1 MNRGRLIR
9 GALVRNGLT
18 LAVYDSGGEGVPVVF
33 QHGLCG
39 DVGQTAEAFP
49 DDPLLRMI
57 TLECRGHG
65 ASQAGQGF
73 SIATFAD
80 DLVALIERLELAPV
94 IVGGIS
100 MGAAVASRIA
110 VRRPDLV
117 RALVLARPAWVTEAA
132 PVNMRPNA
140 EVGRLLSMQPADMAR
155 QSFVSSDTYAR
166 LAAEAP
172 DNLKSLMRFFDR
184 RPVTE
189 TGSLLT
195 AISVD
200 GPGISEADLRQLEMP
215 TLVMGTERDV
225 IHPLSHAERLARLIP
240 NATFVELTPK
250 GVDEPA
256 YVAEFRAALSGFLED
271 F

>member
-1 MNRGRLIR
+1 MKRGRLKR
-9 GALVRNGLT
+9 GAFVRSGLT

-39 DVGQTAEAFP
+39 DVGQTAEVFP
-49 DDPLLRMI
+49 DDPRLRLI

-65 ASQAGQGF
+65 ASQAGEEF

-80 DLVALIERLELAPV
+80 DLIALIDQLELAPV

-100 MGAAVASRIA
+100 MGAAIASRIA

-132 PVNMRPNA
+132 PANMGPNA
-140 EVGRLLSMQPADMAR
+140 EVGRLLAMQPADIAF
-155 QSFVSSDTYAR
+155 QWFVSGDTHAR

-172 DNLKSLMRFFDR
+172 DNLQSLMSFFGR
-184 RPVTE
+184 QPVAE
-189 TGSLLT
+189 TGALLT
-195 AISVD
+195 AISAD
-200 GPGISEADLRQLEMP
+200 GPGISEADLRRLPMS
-215 TLVMGTERDV
+215 TLVMATGHDV

-240 NATFVELTPK
+240 NATSVELTPK
-250 GVDEPA
+250 GVDKPA
-256 YVAEFRAALSGFLED
+256 YVAEFRAALSGFLKD
-271 F
+271 I